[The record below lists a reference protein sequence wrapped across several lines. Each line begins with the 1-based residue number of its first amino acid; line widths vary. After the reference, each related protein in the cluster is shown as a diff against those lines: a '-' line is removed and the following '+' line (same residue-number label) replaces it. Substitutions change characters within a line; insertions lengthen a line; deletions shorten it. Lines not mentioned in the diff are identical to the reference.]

1 MSSIKKELKLNKLH
15 LKQGDLVKV
24 IAGKDKGKTG
34 EVIKLIKKKS
44 QVVIKGINIKIKHI
58 KPVKEGEVGKINQF
72 ESPIHSSNAMLLE
85 RKKFSKAN

>member
-1 MSSIKKELKLNKLH
+1 MSLMKKKIKVNKLH

-24 IAGKDKGKTG
+24 ITGKDKGKTG

-44 QVVIKGINIKIKHI
+44 QIVVKGINIKIKHI
-58 KPVKEGEVGKINQF
+58 KPMKEGEIGKINRF

-85 RKKFSKAN
+85 RKQFSKSN